1 MTPNQLAK
9 SGTEHAHQVA
19 LFAWAAMAHYWGFKA
34 ANLWAGSGLTPDKLV
49 LTKRPVPCLKWL
61 HAIHNQGH
69 GDAIR
74 GGRAKAEGVRAGI
87 PDIFLP
93 YPSRGP
99 IIGERIFYYHGLY
112 IELKKPS
119 SKPVKETSKGGLSD
133 EQIEFSKYAY
143 QAGYSWHVAYGWAE
157 AAKIIQDYLS

>member
-1 MTPNQLAK
+1 MTPDQLSK
-9 SGTEHAHQVA
+9 SGTEHSHQVA
-19 LFAWAAMAHYWGFKA
+19 LFAWAAVAAWHGFKA
-34 ANLWAGSGLTPDKLV
+34 ANMWAVDGIISQETFERIPM
-49 LTKRPVPCLKWL
+49 PCLKWL

-93 YPSRGP
+93 YPKDSDWSHS
-99 IIGERIFYYHGLY
+99 FYHGLY
-112 IELKKPS
+112 IEMKKPAS
-119 SKPVKETSKGGLSD
+119 RPIRETSKGGLSP
-133 EQIEFSKYAY
+133 EQIEFSEFAKNN
-143 QAGYSWHVAYGWAE
+143 GYRWEVAYGWQE

>member
-1 MTPNQLAK
+1 MTPDQLAK
-9 SGTEHAHQVA
+9 SGTEHSNQVA
-19 LFAWAAMAHYWGFKA
+19 LFAWAAVAAWNGFA
-34 ANLWAGSGLTPDKLV
+34 VATMWAQTGDFPNAEYLTFNRKPI
-49 LTKRPVPCLKWL
+49 PCLKWL

-74 GGRAKAEGVRAGI
+74 GAKAKAEGVRKGI

-93 YPSRGP
+93 MAKY
-99 IIGERIFYYHGLY
+99 IGTMVYHGLY

-119 SKPVKETSKGGLSD
+119 MKPVKQTSAGGLSA
-133 EQIEFSKYAY
+133 EQIEFREYA
-143 QAGYSWHVAYGWAE
+143 QSNGYCWKVAYGWQE

>member
-1 MTPNQLAK
+1 MTPGQLSK

-19 LFAWAAMAHYWGFKA
+19 LFAWAAVARLHGFHVVKVWAETGILDKA
-34 ANLWAGSGLTPDKLV
+34 YHEAKEI
-49 LTKRPVPCLKWL
+49 PCLKWL

-74 GGRAKAEGVRAGI
+74 GGRAKAEGLRAGI

-93 YPSRGP
+93 YPVKNWTTGKW
-99 IIGERIFYYHGLY
+99 FNGLY

-119 SKPVKETSKGGLSD
+119 SKPIKETSKGPVSD
-133 EQIEFSKYAY
+133 EQIEFGEYAIANGY
-143 QAGYSWHVAYGWAE
+143 QWKVAYGWSE

>member
-1 MTPNQLAK
+1 MTPSQLSK

-19 LFAWAAMAHYWGFKA
+19 LFAWAAIACYRGFKA
-34 ANLWAGSGLTPDKLV
+34 ANLWEATGFINVEPV
-49 LTKRPVPCLKWL
+49 ANPVPCLKWL

-74 GGRAKAEGVRAGI
+74 GSRAKAEGVRKGI

-93 YPSRGP
+93 YPRVSLQYKL
-99 IIGERIFYYHGLY
+99 IYGLY

-119 SKPVKETSKGGLSD
+119 SKPIKETSKGGLSE
-133 EQIEFSKYAY
+133 EQLEFAKYAKES
-143 QAGYSWHVAYGWAE
+143 GYAWHVAYGWEE

>member
-1 MTPNQLAK
+1 MKIEDICKND
-9 SGTEHAHQVA
+9 TEAGHQRA
-19 LFAWAAMAHYWGFKA
+19 LFAWAAVAAYHGFRA
-34 ANLWAGSGLTPDKLV
+34 VEVWADTGVIRNYGDAQI
-49 LTKRPVPCLKWL
+49 PCLKWL

-93 YPSRGP
+93 VVKWYEPQKY
-99 IIGERIFYYHGLY
+99 ELQYAGLY

-119 SKPVKETSKGGLSD
+119 MRPVREGSKGGLSD
-133 EQIEFSKYAY
+133 EQIEFGLFAENN
-143 QAGYSWHVAYGWAE
+143 GYRWEVAYGWQE
-157 AAKIIQDYLS
+157 AAKIIQEYLT